1 MMNKA
6 AIISYDDGKR
16 LLIATPKSKKEKNTT
31 EIPYDDIK
39 RLKIRATQ
47 WRRFLIIERK
57 NAENITFIVSDDTEN
72 VVSAVDRTL
81 REQDESYRLYNERQ
95 DKKHEFVVA
104 LCVIAVVLFAP
115 VSFAVLLLLP
125 AVAGWSVFAVLSV
138 VLIGLIVSTALT

>member
-16 LLIATPKSKKEKNTT
+16 LLIATPKSKKEKNAT

>member
-1 MMNKA
+1 MNKA

-16 LLIATPKSKKEKNTT
+16 LLIATPKSKKEKSAT

-104 LCVIAVVLFAP
+104 LCVVAVVLFAP

>member
-16 LLIATPKSKKEKNTT
+16 LLIATPKSKKEKSAT

-104 LCVIAVVLFAP
+104 LCVVAVVLFAP

>member
-1 MMNKA
+1 MMIKA

-16 LLIATPKSKKEKNTT
+16 LLIATPKSKKEKSAT

-47 WRRFLIIERK
+47 WRKFLIIERK

-104 LCVIAVVLFAP
+104 LCVVAVVLFAP

>member
-1 MMNKA
+1 MNKA

-16 LLIATPKSKKEKNTT
+16 LLIATPKSKKEKSAT

-47 WRRFLIIERK
+47 WHRFLIVERK

-81 REQDESYRLYNERQ
+81 RQKDEAYRLYNERQ
-95 DKKHEFVVA
+95 DKKHETAVALSVVA
-104 LCVIAVVLFAP
+104 ATLFAP

-138 VLIGLIVSTALT
+138 VLIGLIVSTART

>member
-16 LLIATPKSKKEKNTT
+16 LLIATPKSKKEKSAT

-47 WRRFLIIERK
+47 WRKFLIIERK

-81 REQDESYRLYNERQ
+81 RKQDESYRLYNERQ

-104 LCVIAVVLFAP
+104 LCVVAVVLFAP